1 MTSRSARVL
10 LFSTAFCIY
19 IADRIAKLVVL
30 KAMSVGGSI
39 KVIPN
44 IFHITLVF
52 NNGAAFGLLKGRAV
66 FFVIVSAFVVTFI
79 ILLAWRHKGMSGV
92 LAVSLGF
99 ILGGAL
105 GNLVDRLTFGYVIDF
120 FDFRVWPVFN
130 VADSAIT
137 TGVGLLALSML
148 MRRGSHA
155 SGTV

>member
-1 MTSRSARVL
+1 MTPRFARVL
-10 LFSTAFCIY
+10 LFSAAFCVY
-19 IADRIAKLVVL
+19 IADRAAKLIML
-30 KAMSVGGSI
+30 KALSVGGSI
-39 KVIPN
+39 YVIPD

-52 NNGAAFGLLKGRAV
+52 NNGAAFGLLKGRAA
-66 FFVIVSAFVVTFI
+66 FFVLVSAFVITFI
-79 ILLAWRHKGMSGV
+79 ILFAWRHKGMSGI

-137 TGVGLLALSML
+137 TGVGLLGLSIVMK
-148 MRRGSHA
+148 RGWHA
-155 SGTV
+155 AGPA